1 MLLNSNYQIIGKTFL
16 GLENVLADELR
27 EMGIKDIEIIN
38 RGVRFTG
45 NDSTLYLVNL
55 KSRTALR
62 FLVPFLK
69 YEAESPEELY
79 DKAIEFDWMKLL
91 SVSDTFVID
100 NVINSRYFKHS
111 RYAALKLKDAIAD
124 HFKKASG
131 VRPSVN
137 TISPNYRINLHISD
151 NKVTISLDS
160 SGESLHKRGYRTNT
174 GEAPLNEVLAAGL
187 IKLSGWKGDCDLF
200 DPMTGSGTIAIE
212 AALMSSNT
220 SPGLIRNSFGFMKW
234 ENFDEK
240 LYKRIYKKVEAQID
254 EQPVKIFANDISPEM
269 IKKATR
275 NAIKAGLINKIKFTK
290 KDFFEMESP
299 LKNGFLIFNPPY
311 DERLKEADIKDFYK
325 KIGDTLKQKYSGC
338 DAWIFSGNLRALKY
352 IGLKHSGKHILM
364 NGPIDSRLVHF
375 ELYSGSR
382 KEEKL

>member
-1 MLLNSNYQIIGKTFL
+1 
-16 GLENVLADELR
+16 
-27 EMGIKDIEIIN
+27 
-38 RGVRFTG
+38 
-45 NDSTLYLVNL
+45 
-55 KSRTALR
+55 
-62 FLVPFLK
+62 
-69 YEAESPEELY
+69 
-79 DKAIEFDWMKLL
+79 
-91 SVSDTFVID
+91 
-100 NVINSRYFKHS
+100 
-111 RYAALKLKDAIAD
+111 
-124 HFKKASG
+124 
-131 VRPSVN
+131 
-137 TISPNYRINLHISD
+137 
-151 NKVTISLDS
+151 
-160 SGESLHKRGYRTNT
+160 
-174 GEAPLNEVLAAGL
+174 
-187 IKLSGWKGDCDLF
+187 
-200 DPMTGSGTIAIE
+200 
-212 AALMSSNT
+212 
-220 SPGLIRNSFGFMKW
+220 MKW